1 MSMDRVGLR
10 ILLVDDDDDDRFLFK
25 SVFTRSGISGEVL
38 EKEDGEEAIQ
48 FFDAL
53 LKGAQSDWPDVV
65 FLDLKMPGQNGF
77 EVLEWL
83 KNKPSLRPLRIFILS
98 GSNEPADIARGR
110 ALGALD
116 YIVKPVRLERMR
128 ELLSDP
134 RLASS

>member
-1 MSMDRVGLR
+1 
-10 ILLVDDDDDDRFLFK
+10 
-25 SVFTRSGISGEVL
+25 
-38 EKEDGEEAIQ
+38 
-48 FFDAL
+48 
-53 LKGAQSDWPDVV
+53 
-65 FLDLKMPGQNGF
+65 LKMPGQNGF

>member
-1 MSMDRVGLR
+1 MSTDGSGLR
-10 ILLVDDDDDDRFLFK
+10 ILLIDDDDDDRLLFK
-25 SVFTRSGISGEVL
+25 AVFMRSGISGEVL
-38 EKEDGEEAIQ
+38 EKQDGEEAIQ

-53 LKGAQSDWPDVV
+53 VTGAQTEWPDVV

-77 EVLEWL
+77 EVLQWI
-83 KNKPSLRPLRIFILS
+83 KGNPSLRPLRIFILS
-98 GSNEPADIARGR
+98 GSNEPADVARGR

-134 RLASS
+134 RLIS